1 MARAAVLPQSP
12 AKRARTATKSTMNKA
27 TKTKTAEQKKRAPVR
42 SNSTAAREDMDS
54 DTDDELGMMM
64 EETTKVAPPRSRAT
78 GRPVTKPTVPRG
90 RKPTTT
96 PTVNKSQG
104 EREAIQETQSEA
116 PKKRVGRPRKNQEV
130 ESATKPTATSKA
142 RGRPKV
148 ETTKTNPTTRKIVRN
163 ATDNGSST
171 ETAARKNIFISTNST
186 TVRSNILRGPAK
198 KKTVTFEN
206 VSDQEAEGETVESVA
221 PAAGGRRAGRPA
233 GLRSTPVRKRIV
245 TTRGRKT
252 TTANSATKPLS
263 PKKAKQMAKSLSA
276 YVSSDGEEDELS
288 GAMQEMKG
296 AVKLVVHSPTKQSS
310 DSVGLSSPVRRINFT
325 PKKSVDENG
334 EPKLPTPK
342 HGSTVTGLSSPVRR
356 INFTPNRSQQTVA
369 DNGHL
374 ALPAGKTIDFSDSVF
389 MSSPAKR
396 PEQSSPFRFSYRD
409 TPNGGSLFRDEL
421 NVAPALNLSHAPSS
435 PLKMSPRKGHLG
447 ASFSQST
454 STAEAPIFSA
464 RSSLIQS
471 PAKRIASPFKNSL
484 FSAKSSINQ
493 DGAPIEENTA
503 GLFSSNSLNRRLS
516 SHQESEENEDMDGDL
531 EMVEEVARDIFGIEL
546 QSSKTPT
553 PSPSSQEVIED
564 AADPELVEIEMEE
577 AHCADISEAEE
588 MEEMEERDVDQ
599 KIQDL
604 EEEIRNEQD
613 DFGTI
618 CFNTMEEL
626 QRPFKNLP
634 TEEEIESEV
643 DFDDTDSIGQAD
655 ESDQEESGENFAVES
670 IEPVEIESVEPEH
683 QLEHAEALTELSYS
697 SPAPQSVHSSAHVT
711 PVSESSLN
719 MDLLEEYAVQEPESP
734 TPVRSLRSSILIDD
748 IEVREDDDL
757 SETGSIIYQPFE
769 EQEAEI
775 EEDDVMHDVPSAIP
789 SDATFTVLPQPRSPY
804 EVNSSE
810 SSPLQ
815 RMGSIPSLAPTP
827 PPGKTTMDMMD
838 SAQSHNRL
846 FDIQNTEERFDA
858 VDSPMETT
866 QTDIP
871 NPIMRRLSGTPG
883 TRNRRGS
890 GFNVKL
896 GFTPLA
902 SQFGHW
908 EANTPTRERPLRPR
922 RRGIFSLVGPLERP
936 AETHI
941 PDEGDVSYPDLSR
954 TSLANTPHLFCELPL
969 HSYSDDTAMT
979 PASGSK
985 YSSAHNDYDMTSS
998 PSRSDIFEDLQPV
1011 LPAHLNLRASLPHQP
1026 AADEGEDSSSEDK
1039 ENLPAPTPLPATPMK
1054 AVPEHLRTVHTVS
1067 KVPLKGEGEISPLKM
1082 PRKRG
1087 HSVSNTSPTRSS
1099 SRLRNSILLPRTDSA
1114 PAISPQADSQSPR
1127 SPSPKRRCSAARLSS
1142 VRMTSMPPPKSPAVA
1157 SSPGKT
1163 PRRNPSPKKQA
1174 LRGAV
1179 VYVDVHTTEGED
1191 ASGIFIELLQQM
1203 GARCFKSWSWNPRA
1217 SMSPVDGVD
1226 PAHTIGK
1233 VGITHVVYKDGG
1245 LRTLEKVKSAA
1256 GLVKCVGVGWVLDC
1270 ERENKWLDE
1279 APYVIDS
1286 SIIPRGGAKRRKSM
1300 EPRALSNINGTLKRI
1315 AEPSTPSASGR
1326 RCGADRNAIEGFR
1339 KITPPTPLGAS
1350 PSTPTG
1356 QSSSTD
1362 RYQIP
1367 QTPGYNFA
1375 NLDAIGMS
1383 PATPYF
1389 LSNRTQ
1395 LVQQSCPPKQSGRGL
1410 FSGEKKPTLSFAEE
1424 DEQDARRQQR
1434 ARMEAARRKSHFHKP
1449 VVASPL
1455 AR

>member
-27 TKTKTAEQKKRAPVR
+27 TETKTAELTKRAPVR
-42 SNSTAAREDMDS
+42 STSKATREDMDS

-64 EETTKVAPPRSRAT
+64 EETKVAPPRRRVT
-78 GRPVTKPTVPRG
+78 GRPVTKPAVPRG

-96 PTVNKSQG
+96 PAASKSQG
-104 EREAIQETQSEA
+104 DREAVQQTQSEA
-116 PKKRVGRPRKNQEV
+116 PKKRVGRPKKNQEA

-142 RGRPKV
+142 RGRPKL
-148 ETTKTNPTTRKIVRN
+148 ETSKTKPATRKTARN
-163 ATDNGSST
+163 VTDNKSST
-171 ETAARKNIFISTNST
+171 ESAAPKNIVISTNST

-198 KKTVTFEN
+198 KKTVTFQN
-206 VSDQEAEGETVESVA
+206 VSDQESEEEFEESAA
-221 PAAGGRRAGRPA
+221 PAVGGRRAGRQP
-233 GLRSTPVRKRIV
+233 GLRSTPMRKRIV
-245 TTRGRKT
+245 TTHGRKT
-252 TTANSATKPLS
+252 TTAKSSTKPLS
-263 PKKAKQMAKSLSA
+263 PKKAKQVAKSLSA
-276 YVSSDGEEDELS
+276 YASSDGEEDELS
-288 GAMQEMKG
+288 GAMNEMKG

-325 PKKSVDENG
+325 PKKSSSLVDENG

-342 HGSTVTGLSSPVRR
+342 HGSTGTGLSSPVRR

-396 PEQSSPFRFSYRD
+396 PEPSSPFRFSFRD
-409 TPNGGSLFRDEL
+409 TPNGGSLFREEL
-421 NVAPALNLSHAPSS
+421 NTAPGLNLSQAPSS

-447 ASFSQST
+447 ASFSHSP
-454 STAEAPIFSA
+454 SKAEAPIFAA

-471 PAKRIASPFKNSL
+471 PAKRIASPFKTSL

-493 DGAPIEENTA
+493 ASAPVDENATD
-503 GLFSSNSLNRRLS
+503 LFGPNSLNRRLS
-516 SHQESEENEDMDGDL
+516 SHQESEENGDMDEDL

-546 QSSKTPT
+546 QSSKTPS
-553 PSPSSQEVIED
+553 PSPAPQEVRVDIV
-564 AADPELVEIEMEE
+564 DPEPVETQMEE

-588 MEEMEERDVDQ
+588 EEEMEESDVDK

-604 EEEIRNEQD
+604 EEEIRNEHD
-613 DFGTI
+613 DFGTV
-618 CFNTMEEL
+618 CFSTMEEL
-626 QRPFKNLP
+626 QRPFKDLP
-634 TEEEIESEV
+634 AEDEIELEM
-643 DFDDTDSIGQAD
+643 DFDDVDSIGQAD
-655 ESDQEESGENFAVES
+655 ESDQEEAGEDFAVES
-670 IEPVEIESVEPEH
+670 IETAEIEPIEPGPQSEHVE
-683 QLEHAEALTELSYS
+683 AGTELAYS
-697 SPAPQSVHSSAHVT
+697 SPAPQSGHSSVHIT
-711 PVSESSLN
+711 PVSESPLN
-719 MDLLEEYAVQEPESP
+719 MDLLEEYAGQEPESP
-734 TPVRSLRSSILIDD
+734 TPVRSLQSSIS
-748 IEVREDDDL
+748 IENMEMREEDDL
-757 SETGSIIYQPFE
+757 SETGSIIYQPHE
-769 EQEAEI
+769 EQEAET
-775 EEDDVMHDVPSAIP
+775 EEDDEMYDVPSAIP
-789 SDATFTVLPQPRSPY
+789 SDGTFTALPQPCSPY
-804 EVNSSE
+804 EVNSGE

-815 RMGSIPSLAPTP
+815 RMGPIHSLTPTP
-827 PPGKTTMDMMD
+827 STDKATMAMMD

-846 FDIQNTEERFDA
+846 FDIQNTEERFGA

-871 NPIMRRLSGTPG
+871 TPTMRRLSGTPG

-902 SQFGHW
+902 SQLGQW
-908 EANTPTRERPLRPR
+908 DANTPTRERPLRPR

-969 HSYSDDTAMT
+969 HPYGDDKAMT

-1011 LPAHLNLRASLPHQP
+1011 LPAHLNLRASLPHQST
-1026 AADEGEDSSSEDK
+1026 ADEEEDSSSEDK

-1054 AVPEHLRTVHTVS
+1054 AAPEHLRTVHTVS

-1087 HSVSNTSPTRSS
+1087 HSLSNQSPTRSS

-1114 PAISPQADSQSPR
+1114 PALSPQADGQSPR
-1127 SPSPKRRCSAARLSS
+1127 SPSPKRRCSAARRSS

-1256 GLVKCVGVGWVLDC
+1256 GFVKCVGVGWVLDC

-1362 RYQIP
+1362 RYHIP
-1367 QTPGYNFA
+1367 QTPGYNFS

-1395 LVQQSCPPKQSGRGL
+1395 LVQKSCPPKQSGRGL
-1410 FSGEKKPTLSFAEE
+1410 FSGEKPTLSFEE